1 MGGGAEGAAVVGVG
15 DFPELRVG
23 IAGVDDLRMTGWNV
37 AIDRAVNHQREQNF
51 VTTED
56 TEGTE
61 ETSPRFECG
70 GLVISV
76 LALGSASLRLA
87 GRPKAAVPTWA
98 FPTCGVPTCFLPR
111 ARAKSKA
118 GRTGVSA
125 LQVLAMR
132 HSRLLD

>member
-1 MGGGAEGAAVVGVG
+1 MKFLRGCAEGAAVVGVG

-61 ETSPRFECG
+61 ETSPRFDCG
-70 GLVISV
+70 GFVISV
-76 LALGSASLRLA
+76 LVWVPLRLA
-87 GRPKAAVPTWA
+87 GRSKAAVPT
-98 FPTCGVPTCFLPR
+98 
-111 ARAKSKA
+111 
-118 GRTGVSA
+118 
-125 LQVLAMR
+125 
-132 HSRLLD
+132 